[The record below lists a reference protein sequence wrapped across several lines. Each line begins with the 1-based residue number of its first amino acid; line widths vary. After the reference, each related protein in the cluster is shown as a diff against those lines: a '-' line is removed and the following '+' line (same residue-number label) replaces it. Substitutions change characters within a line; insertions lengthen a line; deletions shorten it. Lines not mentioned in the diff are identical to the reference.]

1 MSMRELSVYVLG
13 LVALAGSLCGQELPK
28 GFFVEADSISPNG
41 HYGVT
46 VPKRGEV
53 SEKGDARNFVVE
65 IKTGR
70 VVAKIEGNVAWDH
83 TNHAT
88 IEPAKWTA
96 DSSLVL
102 WYVAGKWFPDAL
114 VMVKLD
120 GAIAAWQVD
129 VLKQAQT
136 EILARTKRVAPADY
150 AKAKKANA
158 GNGSAYPDGFSVD
171 VTPAGELAL
180 PMRFKVALTS
190 NPKGIEGLP
199 TLESHM
205 DIVVGKDGKVLAEEF
220 ALGPGESENF

>member
-1 MSMRELSVYVLG
+1 MRKLNIFILG
-13 LVALAGSLCGQELPK
+13 LMAMVGSLCGQNLPK
-28 GFFVEADSISPNG
+28 GFFVEPDSISPDG
-41 HYGVT
+41 RYGIT

-53 SEKGDARNFVVE
+53 GEEGGVRNSLVE
-65 IKTGR
+65 VKTGR
-70 VVAKIEGNVAWDH
+70 VVMEIAGDVAWDH
-83 TNHAT
+83 TNHAS

-102 WYVAGKWFPDAL
+102 WNVAGKWFPDAL
-114 VMVKLD
+114 VLVKLE
-120 GAIAAWQVD
+120 GATANWQVD
-129 VLKQAQT
+129 VLKRAQV
-136 EILARTKRVAPADY
+136 EILARTKKTAPADY

-171 VTPAGELAL
+171 VTPVGELAL

-190 NPKGIEGLP
+190 NPKGIEGMP

-205 DIVVGKDGKVLAEEF
+205 DIVVGKDGKVSAEKF